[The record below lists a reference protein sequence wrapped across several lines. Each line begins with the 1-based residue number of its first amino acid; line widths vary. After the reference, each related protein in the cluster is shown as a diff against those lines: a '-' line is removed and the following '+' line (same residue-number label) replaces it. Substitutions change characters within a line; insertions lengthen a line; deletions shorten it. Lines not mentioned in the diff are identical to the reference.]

1 MADLVTAIVYS
12 PDAESR
18 DTMRTALEE
27 ELAPAINIELVQ
39 TLARAIDR
47 IVSNKPHLAFLDLS
61 GNPEET
67 LQAAA
72 TIRAQAPDTKLVG
85 IYNPLQLPGSIV
97 LSELFLEAVRQ
108 GFFDF
113 LRVPISPQEL
123 VSVLA
128 RVKSGSPESPKT
140 AEVPQGTVVS
150 LFSNKGGVGKTSIGV
165 NLAVHLAQQ
174 CPDQVAIVDAG
185 FDLGNTREFL
195 SLEPRYSL
203 YDAYLQRERLDRD
216 MLVGLMSQHRPT
228 GLYLLDSPRKLE
240 QIAAIE
246 DQGVTQIM
254 LALKKAFRYVIVDTT
269 PVLTPISLAIGDLS
283 EYLLIVMEA
292 LVPTVKGTKA
302 LLSVLQEAGYN
313 MGRTRLILNR
323 FSRFAGNIEPH
334 LAAQSLGRPIDYLL
348 PYDKRLHEAANEGL
362 PYLIRHRDTVFA
374 GGIERIAREVGGLPP
389 APPKPSIFQRLFSS
403 KG

>member
-1 MADLVTAIVYS
+1 MADLVTAIIYS
-12 PDAESR
+12 PDNEARES
-18 DTMRTALEE
+18 MRTSLEE
-27 ELAPAINIELVQ
+27 KLAPAVTIEQVS
-39 TLARAIDR
+39 TLARLVDR
-47 IVSNKPHLAFLDLS
+47 IISRKPHLAFLDLS
-61 GNPEET
+61 ANPEEM
-67 LQAAA
+67 LQTAD
-72 TIRAQAPDTKLVG
+72 TIRAQAADTRLVG

-97 LSELFLEAVRQ
+97 LSELFLEAVRH

-113 LRVPISPQEL
+113 LRIPISPQEL
-123 VSVLA
+123 DAILT
-128 RVKSGSPESPKT
+128 RVKSGAAPGTHPEES
-140 AEVPQGTVVS
+140 PQGTVVS

-165 NLAVHLAQQ
+165 NLAVHLAQHA
-174 CPDQVAIVDAG
+174 PGQVAIVDAG
-185 FDLGNTREFL
+185 FDLGNTREFM

-203 YDAYLQRERLDRD
+203 YDAYLQRDRLDRD

-228 GLYLLDSPRKLE
+228 GVYLLDSPRKLE

-254 LALKKAFRYVIVDTT
+254 LALKKSFKYIVVDTT

-283 EYLLIVMEA
+283 EYLLVVMESI
-292 LVPTVKGTKA
+292 VPTVKGTKA

-313 MGRTRLILNR
+313 MGRVRLILNR
-323 FSRFAGNIEPH
+323 FSRFSGNIEPH

-362 PYLIRHRDTVFA
+362 PYMIRYHDTVFA

-389 APPKPSIFQRLFSS
+389 APPKPSIFHRLFSS